1 MARAGTELIPP
12 SNGFACFA
20 RARDYLPRIG
30 TFLGTFAYLCD
41 TRAARCYCL
50 CRFGSRGVCA
60 RVGSFCT
67 RSVHDDHI
75 MIQAFSRS
83 SGPR

>member
-12 SNGFACFA
+12 SNRFACFA

-41 TRAARCYCL
+41 SRAARCYCL